1 MSNCYICDTEL
12 VEKNTTTEGNK
23 SVEHIILN
31 SIGGKLKSRELIC
44 KKCNSEMG
52 HGADQELAHQLA
64 FLSTFLAVERDDK
77 EPNKIIKGAKTANG
91 EEYNIGM
98 RGKPIPAKPTYK
110 VTPGEK
116 GTNLHLTA
124 RSEEELKKNLKG
136 FEKKYPGFSVDEATK
151 HFKWSE
157 SYLNEQVS
165 VPVTI
170 GGEPA
175 FQSIAKSAV
184 NFYILNEGDKEQIKH
199 LLPYLKGK
207 EIKEVVQHYHISGSY
222 HLDEM
227 EVLHLLHLVGNSEER
242 TLYCFVEFFS
252 SYSFIVLL
260 SENYSGDT
268 FTKTYAYDVIKGEIV
283 DKAVQLDLNKDQ
295 LKEIFDNK
303 TDYRGA
309 VVEKGSRV
317 IRIGNKISWD
327 LEVERITKKVWDK
340 VFSKVPEGTLITE
353 EIVQE
358 LCNELAE
365 KYAEFIHRP
374 NKEQ

>member
-1 MSNCYICDTEL
+1 MNNCYMCDTPL
-12 VEKNTTTEGNK
+12 LEKSDSVEGNK
-23 SVEHIILN
+23 SLEHIILN

-44 KKCNSEMG
+44 RKCNSEIG

-124 RSEEELKKNLKG
+124 RSEEELIKNLKG
-136 FEKKYPGFSVDEATK
+136 FEKKYPGFSVDEAKK

-157 SYLNEQVS
+157 SYLNEKVS
-165 VPVTI
+165 IPVTI

-184 NFYILNEGDKEQIKH
+184 NFYMINNGDREEIKH
-199 LLPYLKGK
+199 LIPYLKGK
-207 EIKEVVQHYHISGSY
+207 EILNVVQHYHVSGAY
-222 HLDEM
+222 QLGEK
-227 EVLHLLHLVGNSEER
+227 EVLHLLHLVGNSQEK

-260 SENYSGDT
+260 SQNYSGVS
-268 FTKTYAYDVIKGEIV
+268 FTKTYSYDVIKSERV
-283 DKAVQLDLNKDQ
+283 DKAVMLDLNKVQ

-317 IRIGNKISWD
+317 IQIGNKISWD
-327 LEVERITKKVWDK
+327 LEVERITKNVWEK
-340 VFSKVPEGTLITE
+340 VFSRVPEGAIITE
-353 EIVQE
+353 EIIQE